1 MLLRIL
7 QDISPVFLVIA
18 LGFFARRRGFLPDA
32 FSEAANRFVY
42 NIGIPLLIFGQVA
55 PGDFSRNFRPGQIAA
70 ILLAVLAAAAIGLLL
85 AALLRLPVAT
95 ALTFTQDCFHGNT
108 GFIALAML
116 LYVLGPEGLAAGSV
130 LAGFTMLVNNT
141 LSLVLFTY
149 APRRD
154 RCCPR
159 ATLRTFL
166 ENPIIAATML
176 GLAFSAL
183 RVPLP
188 VIALRSIK
196 IVSDMALPVALL
208 IIGGSLTPAM
218 RGRLPLASLA
228 SLVKLMALPAL
239 GVLAFRLFGAA
250 GDAVTVAI
258 LLGSPAATLSYVM
271 AREMDGD
278 PELAAA
284 TVTMSTVLSSAG
296 YTFWI
301 ALLGRPGG

>member
-1 MLLRIL
+1 MLLSIL
-7 QDISPVFLVIA
+7 GDISPVFVVIA
-18 LGFFARRRGFLPDA
+18 LGYFARRRGYLPEA

-42 NIGIPLLIFGQVA
+42 NLGIPLLIFGQVA
-55 PGDFSRNFRPGQIAA
+55 PGDFASSFRPARIAA
-70 ILLAVLAAAAIGLLL
+70 LVAAVLATAALGLLL
-85 AALLRLPVAT
+85 AALLRLRLPAT
-95 ALTFTQDCFHGNT
+95 LTFTQECFHGNT

-116 LYVLGPEGLAAGSV
+116 LYVLGPEGLARGSV

-141 LSLVLFTY
+141 LSLMLFTFR
-149 APRRD
+149 PQRGTRR
-154 RCCPR
+154 PG
-159 ATLRTFL
+159 AILRTFL

-183 RVPLP
+183 HVPLP
-188 VIALRSIK
+188 AVAQRSIK
-196 IVSDMALPVALL
+196 IVSDMALPLALL
-208 IIGGSLTPAM
+208 IIGGSLTPAI

-228 SLVKLMALPAL
+228 SVIKLGALPAL
-239 GVLAFRLFGAA
+239 GVLSLRLFGA
-250 GDAVTVAI
+250 GGEDAVTVAI

-284 TVTMSTVLSSAG
+284 TVTVSTVLSAAG

-301 ALLGRPGG
+301 ALLGRPG